1 VNLQQGFT
9 KEEEQ
14 MKGRFRGGSK
24 EERVHDSVVE
34 AIFGNYSVDKIS

>member
-1 VNLQQGFT
+1 MLQEGFT

-24 EERVHDSVVE
+24 EDGVQESLVE
-34 AIFGNYSVDKIS
+34 AAFGNYSVDED